1 MPEIAGM
8 TFYQIC
14 WYFLIYS
21 VIGWMLEVI
30 YHAVALGKV
39 INRGFLNGPVCPVYG
54 FGMLAVFA
62 MINTLG
68 SFGGSLGSNQDT
80 NVWVLFISGTVL
92 ASAVEL
98 IAGWLLLH
106 LFHARWWDYSD
117 KPFNLGGYI
126 CPQFSLLWG
135 IGAVLVVR
143 VFHPGID
150 QMSAGAIPERIGWPV
165 LGICYG
171 LYIADLI
178 VTVLIVIGLNK
189 KLAELDDLRR
199 RMRIVSNAMSETI
212 AEQAIST
219 TVFVEKQQVQASLAK
234 AELKDMAA
242 SARAEARDR
251 AASARAEAASLAS
264 SARSSAAATA
274 SSMKSTAAAGVSS
287 AKSAV
292 TAGAA
297 SAKTAV
303 AAGAASAKTAVAAGA
318 SSAKSAVTAGT
329 SSARS
334 AVSAG
339 ISSARSAAAT
349 HMSEA
354 QSTLVQRSLALK
366 RSLTK
371 HRIFGAR
378 RLLKAFPNMRHSK
391 YAEALKELLED
402 LK

>member
-1 MPEIAGM
+1 MPVIAGM
-8 TFYQIC
+8 TLYQIC

-21 VIGWMLEVI
+21 VIGWVIEVI
-30 YHAVALGKV
+30 YHAVTLGKV

-68 SFGGSLGSNQDT
+68 SFGGSLSSSQET
-80 NVWVLFISGTVL
+80 NVWVIFISGTVL

-135 IGAVLVVR
+135 MGAVLVVR
-143 VFHPGID
+143 VFHPGIER
-150 QMSAGAIPERIGWPV
+150 MSAAAIPERIGWPV
-165 LGICYG
+165 LGVCYV

-189 KLAELDDLRR
+189 RLAELDELRR

-234 AELKDMAA
+234 AEFKDRTA
-242 SARAEARDR
+242 SARSDAKEI
-251 AASARAEAASLAS
+251 AS
-264 SARSSAAATA
+264 SVKSSAAAR
-274 SSMKSTAAAGVSS
+274 VN
-287 AKSAV
+287 
-292 TAGAA
+292 
-297 SAKTAV
+297 
-303 AAGAASAKTAVAAGA
+303 
-318 SSAKSAVTAGT
+318 
-329 SSARS
+329 
-334 AVSAG
+334 
-339 ISSARSAAAT
+339 
-349 HMSEA
+349 EA
-354 QSTLVQRSLALK
+354 QSALVQRSRALK
-366 RSLTK
+366 KALTK

-378 RLLKAFPNMRHSK
+378 RLLKAFPNMRHSQ
-391 YAEALKELLED
+391 YAEALKELFED

>member
-251 AASARAEAASLAS
+251 AASA
-264 SARSSAAATA
+264 
-274 SSMKSTAAAGVSS
+274 
-287 AKSAV
+287 
-292 TAGAA
+292 
-297 SAKTAV
+297 
-303 AAGAASAKTAVAAGA
+303 
-318 SSAKSAVTAGT
+318 KSAVTAGT